1 LGDYRRTL
9 KIGYAET
16 VTVMPHHC
24 NNQANHLTEICRV
37 GFAQKIEINWYF
49 LACEAGVSIKPGAQA
64 PG

>member
-1 LGDYRRTL
+1 
-9 KIGYAET
+9 
-16 VTVMPHHC
+16 MPHHC

-49 LACEAGVSIKPGAQA
+49 LACEAGAACEAGVSIKPGAQA